1 MGINWKIRFK
11 NPLFWMS
18 LFGVISCTLGIEP
31 DELKT
36 WAMVLEEIKYIIG
49 NPFLLVSTIMAI
61 AGVVVDPTTKGV
73 CDSKRALRY
82 TSLHTEHSHF
92 DDSDFEQ

>member
-1 MGINWKIRFK
+1 MMGINWKIRFK

-36 WAMVLEEIKYIIG
+36 WAMVLEEIK
-49 NPFLLVSTIMAI
+49 
-61 AGVVVDPTTKGV
+61 
-73 CDSKRALRY
+73 
-82 TSLHTEHSHF
+82 
-92 DDSDFEQ
+92 